1 MGYKSL
7 SPFDVISIALDI
19 TDMQAALPGV
29 IYISSKLFW
38 KYSFLYY
45 SSINCEKSSVGSCGG
60 REMYLGYLPAGIL
73 GGREPPAVTGC
84 GAWMPFKNPALRK
97 LGQKASTPI
106 AGKDPWKR

>member
-45 SSINCEKSSVGSCGG
+45 SSINCTH
-60 REMYLGYLPAGIL
+60 LP
-73 GGREPPAVTGC
+73 T
-84 GAWMPFKNPALRK
+84 K
-97 LGQKASTPI
+97 LMMSLFLI
-106 AGKDPWKR
+106 VE